1 MNVNNV
7 PHTFLVNGTGEI
19 VWSHN
24 SMPKVF
30 EEKLFEN
37 VRKLAKEKI
46 IALVFS

>member
-7 PHTFLVNGTGEI
+7 PHTFLVNGAGEI

-24 SMPKVF
+24 SYAEGD

-37 VRKLAKEKI
+37 VRKLAKGEK
-46 IALVFS
+46 LSH